1 MLNEKMQ
8 AVMEEVN
15 SQLAEREELVRA
27 IAVSLLTKTNLL
39 VIGAPGQ
46 SKSQAIDLF
55 CARVDCR
62 TMRILMNPGTDRDE
76 LMGRLDLASMIPGGV
91 PRSVLSKDAVYGS
104 MLEGLAPGCWR
115 LAIWKTPARNS
126 RRYRRI
132 AGAWQRCMAEAPPT
146 VPRTRSRN
154 RKLCSWTKYLNRRM
168 AS

>member
-62 TMRILMNPGTDRDE
+62 TMQDIDE
-76 LMGRLDLASMIPGGV
+76 S
-91 PRSVLSKDAVYGS
+91 
-104 MLEGLAPGCWR
+104 
-115 LAIWKTPARNS
+115 
-126 RRYRRI
+126 RYR
-132 AGAWQRCMAEAPPT
+132 
-146 VPRTRSRN
+146 
-154 RKLCSWTKYLNRRM
+154 
-168 AS
+168 